1 MKIEGH
7 QIPKSSFLSI
17 EKDAAIIIN
26 NLMKNERLK
35 RLLYYTTPDALD
47 RPNISDVET
56 IGLIKNNIKL
66 IPKIKVDNSVLNY
79 IEISFDN
86 FIETEN
92 PEFKDNIVEFDILC
106 HHDQWMMKDF
116 ALRPYKIAGE
126 IDSMLNKKRLTGI
139 GTVQFYTA
147 TKLLT
152 DDDYSGVCL
161 MYRVTHGEEDKKF
174 MPNPRDEERF
184 LQDFY
189 TRINAE

>member
-1 MKIEGH
+1 
-7 QIPKSSFLSI
+7 
-17 EKDAAIIIN
+17 
-26 NLMKNERLK
+26 
-35 RLLYYTTPDALD
+35 
-47 RPNISDVET
+47 
-56 IGLIKNNIKL
+56 
-66 IPKIKVDNSVLNY
+66 
-79 IEISFDN
+79 
-86 FIETEN
+86 
-92 PEFKDNIVEFDILC
+92 
-106 HHDQWMMKDF
+106 MKDF

-174 MPNPRDEERF
+174 MHNPRDEERF